1 MFLCLS
7 CQQVK
12 SFAIK
17 TNLSLKRKY
26 LLMTNSK
33 TFLFFFALIL
43 ISGFSK
49 IGFAQENWDMPYT
62 VVGDSTRGSRNAI
75 FTGIVTNGTSKE
87 PLVEAHL
94 SLDFFKYY
102 GRTDQ
107 FGKFAIELPPGRY
120 KLTVKYIGMKPSYFR
135 LNILG
140 SGLLNIAMEEGYE
153 LPEVEVSDRPLDSNI
168 KEALAGLSKF
178 TLKEIKN
185 LPAFMGEVDILKSI
199 QTLPGVTSVG
209 EGSSGFNVRGGRSDQ
224 NLILL
229 NGAPLFNSSHA
240 LGFVSGF
247 NQDVITNFSL
257 YKGNVP
263 ANFGGRASSV
273 LEVNTKSGDF
283 EKWQFQGGVGLI
295 SSRFLAEGPLVKNKS
310 SILAAI
316 RTSNSDWA
324 LKQAE
329 NPDVN
334 RSAFNFYDANLT
346 LVNKFNERSLL
357 KLNIYSS
364 NDFFRFS
371 QRFGFEWQ
379 NFIANAEWKSRTDKK
394 LSPTLNVAF
403 GQYKSTLID
412 PSPTNPSQLKNN
424 LIYYQIKETVDYIP
438 NEIHSIKGGF
448 ESTAYLPKP
457 EALSG
462 YNGNTSIVE
471 KAVDKNYGIE
481 SGIFINDEYK
491 FSENISFSAG
501 LRYSIY
507 SQIGSAKV
515 FTYQQNTPKLES
527 TIIDTL
533 HFSNGQSIK
542 TYQGFEPRISG
553 RFNLAESQSVK
564 VSYNRMRQYIHQI
577 SNTTAPTPV
586 DIWQV
591 STRYLP
597 PQVADNFSVGYFRNL
612 KDNMFETSVEFF
624 YKSMNNL
631 VEYKDFPTLYLNPHI
646 ETELLSGKG
655 RAFGGEIYARKLKGK
670 WTGWISY
677 TYSQTQVSVA
687 SPNKSESI
695 NDGRWFASNYNKPH
709 NFNIVGNRRL
719 GKGAFSFIFTYT
731 SGRPLTAV
739 ESSYITDGTVVPVY
753 SQRNQYNIPDY
764 IRLDVSFTIGNVFR
778 KIEDSLVISFYN
790 LLGRENAYSVFY
802 QRPQSNFF
810 IPKAY
815 QLSVLGA
822 TLPSITYNFKF

>member
-1 MFLCLS
+1 MVSSKGRLFLVL
-7 CQQVK
+7 V
-12 SFAIK
+12 
-17 TNLSLKRKY
+17 LV
-26 LLMTNSK
+26 
-33 TFLFFFALIL
+33 LIF
-43 ISGFSK
+43 SGVCK
-49 IGFAQENWDMPYT
+49 IGLAQENWEMPFT
-62 VVGDSTRGSRNAI
+62 IIGDSTRGNGNAI
-75 FTGIVTNGTSKE
+75 LTGIVINGTSKE
-87 PLVEAHL
+87 PLADAHL
-94 SLDFFKYY
+94 SFDFFKFY

-107 FGKFAIELPPGRY
+107 FGRFAIELPTGRY
-120 KLTVKYIGMKPSYFR
+120 KLVVRYVGMKPAYFR
-135 LNILG
+135 VKVLG

-168 KEALAGLSKF
+168 KESLAGLSKF
-178 TLKEIKN
+178 TLKEIKT

-310 SILAAI
+310 SILAGI
-316 RTSNSDWA
+316 RMSNSDWA
-324 LKQAE
+324 LRQAD

-346 LVNKFNERSLL
+346 VVNKFNERSLL

-394 LSPTLNVAF
+394 LSPTLNIAF
-403 GQYKSTLID
+403 GQYRSSLID

-424 LIYYQIKETVDYIP
+424 LIYYQVKETVDYIP

-448 ESTAYLPKP
+448 ELTAYLPKP

-462 YNGNTSIVE
+462 YNGNTAIVE
-471 KAVDKNYGIE
+471 KAVEKNYGIE
-481 SGIFINDEYK
+481 SGIFVNDDYR
-491 FSENISFSAG
+491 FSENISISAG

-515 FTYQQNTPKLES
+515 FNYQENTPKLES

-542 TYQGFEPRISG
+542 TYQGLEPRISG

-586 DIWQV
+586 DI
-591 STRYLP
+591 
-597 PQVADNFSVGYFRNL
+597 
-612 KDNMFETSVEFF
+612 
-624 YKSMNNL
+624 
-631 VEYKDFPTLYLNPHI
+631 
-646 ETELLSGKG
+646 
-655 RAFGGEIYARKLKGK
+655 
-670 WTGWISY
+670 
-677 TYSQTQVSVA
+677 
-687 SPNKSESI
+687 
-695 NDGRWFASNYNKPH
+695 
-709 NFNIVGNRRL
+709 
-719 GKGAFSFIFTYT
+719 
-731 SGRPLTAV
+731 
-739 ESSYITDGTVVPVY
+739 
-753 SQRNQYNIPDY
+753 
-764 IRLDVSFTIGNVFR
+764 
-778 KIEDSLVISFYN
+778 
-790 LLGRENAYSVFY
+790 
-802 QRPQSNFF
+802 
-810 IPKAY
+810 
-815 QLSVLGA
+815 
-822 TLPSITYNFKF
+822 